1 MLRETC
7 HLPVSIIPFRCPST
21 RSRQPSQRASA
32 EVHVRREVDRVEA
45 ERREEQRSGELVG
58 AQNTYMYWKLC
69 ATQAEKELKE
79 RGRYTRPKSKTQSTS
94 DRYAGEVAKV
104 LEDYDADDTA
114 ALLMLA
120 LLKLQISGRPALSIG
135 CSF

>member
-1 MLRETC
+1 MHAPEERD
-7 HLPVSIIPFRCPST
+7 
-21 RSRQPSQRASA
+21 A
-32 EVHVRREVDRVEA
+32 VHERPVRR
-45 ERREEQRSGELVG
+45 
-58 AQNTYMYWKLC
+58 
-69 ATQAEKELKE
+69 
-79 RGRYTRPKSKTQSTS
+79 
-94 DRYAGEVAKV
+94 GEVAKV